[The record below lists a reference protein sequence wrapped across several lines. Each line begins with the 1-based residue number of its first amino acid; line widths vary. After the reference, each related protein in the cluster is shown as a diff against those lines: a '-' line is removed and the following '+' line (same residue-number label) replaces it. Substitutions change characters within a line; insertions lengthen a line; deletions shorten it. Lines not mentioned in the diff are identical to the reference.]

1 MYLLKGGSD
10 MFCPQ
15 CQSEYVEGIT
25 ECAACQIPLVE
36 ALPTE
41 SEEEVEY
48 QPFVTVRTYY
58 ARQEAELGKS
68 FLEANGIDAVIETD
82 DAGAAGIGLAF
93 TQGVRLLVKA
103 EDTQKA
109 EELFQ
114 ESEKGDFVAKDDE
127 QEVEEESEDS

>member
-1 MYLLKGGSD
+1 

-15 CQSEYVEGIT
+15 CQSEYVEGIM
-25 ECAACQIPLVE
+25 ECAACQVSLVE
-36 ALPTE
+36 ALPE
-41 SEEEVEY
+41 PEDDVEY
-48 QPFVTVRTYY
+48 QPFVTIRTYY
-58 ARQEAELGKS
+58 ARQDAELGKS

-93 TQGVRLLVKA
+93 TQGVRLLVKT

-114 ESEKGDFVAKDDE
+114 ASEVGELAVKDDE
-127 QEVEEESEDS
+127 QE

>member
-1 MYLLKGGSD
+1 

-25 ECAACQIPLVE
+25 ECAACQVSLVE
-36 ALPTE
+36 ALLPE
-41 SEEEVEY
+41 PEDDIEY
-48 QPFVTVRTYY
+48 RSFVTVQTYY
-58 ARQEAELGKS
+58 SREEAELGKG

-93 TQGVRLLVKA
+93 TQGVRLLVKT
-103 EDTQKA
+103 EDTQKT

-114 ESEKGDFVAKDDE
+114 ESEGGELAVKDDE
-127 QEVEEESEDS
+127 QEVAEESESF

>member
-1 MYLLKGGSD
+1 

-25 ECAACQIPLVE
+25 ECAECQVSLVE
-36 ALPTE
+36 ALPE
-41 SEEEVEY
+41 DDVEY
-48 QPFVTVRTYY
+48 QPFITVQTYHS
-58 ARQEAELGKS
+58 RQDAELGKS
-68 FLEANGIDAVIETD
+68 FLEDRGIDAVLETD
-82 DAGAAGIGLAF
+82 DAGGASPGLAF

-103 EDTQKA
+103 EDTRKA
-109 EELFQ
+109 QELFK